1 MLGENPPSWIPKGI
15 RGHIEFFRDQA
26 KWWDSKHGSSPF
38 FLPLD
43 HVGMEWHGQTSCW
56 IATWGQK
63 IRLTEEIRWIA
74 SLDWWQEICIELSGT
89 SYDQLVVV
97 THSLPVVHFRDDPGS
112 TKQCCSEWV
121 ELHQVFSILGW
132 CTSSTARV
140 MYKYSII
147 QYSKSV
153 FFPWKHM
160 SVSENGLYMAIP
172 CYIILYNGD
181 SWWLYIYI
189 TYNRPL
195 GFGGILFRDGGSRFF
210 SLRGHAL
217 VCLRHQLSSTNRCDL
232 RGASRM
238 SGHDSWNRRVLQ
250 EVLVPT
256 WSSISEK

>member
-1 MLGENPPSWIPKGI
+1 MDHPHFFSRPC
-15 RGHIEFFRDQA
+15 GHGMA
-26 KWWDSKHGSSPF
+26 WTN
-38 FLPLD
+38 LLLD
-43 HVGMEWHGQTSCW
+43 CEK
-56 IATWGQK
+56 GQK
-63 IRLTEEIRWIA
+63 IRLD
-74 SLDWWQEICIELSGT
+74 DWGNTLNRLSWLVARNLHRAQWDQHGT

-97 THSLPVVHFRDDPGS
+97 THSLPVVHFRDDRGS
-112 TKQCCSEWV
+112 TKQCCSERV
-121 ELHQVFSILGW
+121 ELHQVFSVLGW
-132 CTSSTARV
+132 CPSSTARV

-153 FFPWKHM
+153 FFPWNHM

-189 TYNRPL
+189 YYRPL
-195 GFGGILFRDGGSRFF
+195 GFGGILFRDGASRLK
-210 SLRGHAL
+210 LRGHAL
-217 VCLRHQLSSTNRCDL
+217 VCLRHQLSSTNGCDL